1 MNHEISLFK
10 FQIVSFI
17 ITVALG
23 VLLHFTYDFLDQN
36 PIVGIFSAINE
47 STWEHLKLLYYPM
60 LISSVLGYL
69 FFYKKY
75 PNYICI
81 RTISMLFSMIFTVIF
96 FYTYTG
102 ILGRNI
108 AFVDISSFFIS
119 VLISEYITNTLA
131 KFNFKCNKKI
141 AIIVLFSLFIFFAIF
156 TFNPPNIGLFEDP
169 LTGTFGI
176 PRNID
181 FIS

>member
-1 MNHEISLFK
+1 MNTKISLFK
-10 FQIVSFI
+10 FQIISFI

-36 PIVGIFSAINE
+36 PIVGIFSAVNE
-47 STWEHLKLLYYPM
+47 STWEHLKLLFFPM
-60 LISSVLGYL
+60 LISTIFGY
-69 FFYKKY
+69 FYFNQKY
-75 PNYICI
+75 PSYLCA
-81 RTISMLFSMIFTVIF
+81 RTISIIISMLFTVVF

-108 AFVDISSFFIS
+108 AYIDISSFFIS
-119 VLISEYITNTLA
+119 ALIGEYITNKLVN
-131 KFNFKCNKKI
+131 FNFKCNKNI
-141 AIIVLFSLFIFFAIF
+141 AIIVLFTLFILFSIF

-176 PRNID
+176 PVDIES
-181 FIS
+181 IS